1 MKKCTTIML
10 CFGLLGSTG
19 AVAEEH
25 CSDEFA
31 PPPDHVSVAWVAPVG
46 DDVWFN
52 GQIDVVRTTD
62 LAEFLGREESPNVGR
77 MLQLLG
83 LKKSNKDPWRRYM
96 VTIFD
101 VPAYTLCRPVVSD
114 EQGTIGGLIT
124 CEKPGRT
131 SKRKMPCGYAVDRAT
146 GSRTVDRYRIRWND
160 AAKNGFCVLPA
171 TRYLEEG
178 I

>member
-1 MKKCTTIML
+1 ML
-10 CFGLLGSTG
+10 FLGLLGPSR
-19 AVAEEH
+19 AAADEH
-25 CSDEFA
+25 CSEAFA
-31 PPPDHVSVAWVAPVG
+31 PPPDHVSMAWIAPVG

-52 GQIDVVRTTD
+52 GQIDVVRTSE
-62 LAEFLGREESPNVGR
+62 LAEHLVREENPNVGR
-77 MLQLLG
+77 LLQILG
-83 LKKSNKDPWRRYM
+83 LKKTNKDPWRRYM

-101 VPAYTLCRPVVSD
+101 VPAHTLCRTVVSD
-114 EQGTIGGLIT
+114 EQETVGGLLT
-124 CEKPGRT
+124 CDKPGRI

-146 GSRTVDRYRIRWND
+146 GARTVDRYRIHWND